1 LDLSVHR
8 ALETACIS
16 FQACNEDIPVVAHT
30 GCCEIGSAIP
40 GESQIFSLFASL
52 WLTVIFPNPLS
63 LLLLVENQGR
73 PVRTL
78 LEDKHLSCF
87 PMLWRTDFS
96 QVREQEGE
104 GLWAAPRKA
113 GCRTSAKE
121 ASKQMRRWLSTRPE
135 KHIALICH
143 HNFLQDFLGTRDR
156 VENCTLI
163 EYWLESGI
171 VKPQFVQTSSNPT
184 PVTSNPYQ
192 KMKHNCERHQEPSPY
207 EQHHIKSRES
217 IGPALIVLVGIRG
230 SGKSTFGAVLERQDF
245 VRICQD
251 EIGSLTSCRELT
263 TKMLRQGKHVVIDSC
278 NLTAEQRALWIKH
291 SPHNTTAVFFDIS
304 KDVCLCRLAKNRV
317 VLYGPCADEKLQQ
330 RRLWEAASLLEE
342 PTMQEGFNRIHRIQN
357 VSAANLCLQHLGFI
371 GEVDFD
377 DFSDNVIAPPA
388 ALVRSL
394 SNEARAVLNESVSI

>member
-40 GESQIFSLFASL
+40 GKSQSFCLFASL
-52 WLTVIFPNPLS
+52 WLTVIFSNPRS

-78 LEDKHLSCF
+78 LEDKNLSCF
-87 PMLWRTDFS
+87 PMLWRIDFS
-96 QVREQEGE
+96 QVREHERD

-113 GCRTSAKE
+113 GRRTSAKE
-121 ASKQMRRWLSTRPE
+121 ASEQMRHWLSSRPE

-163 EYWLESGI
+163 EYWLESGN
-171 VKPQFVQTSSNPT
+171 VKPQCVQTSSNST
-184 PVTSNPYQ
+184 SVTSNPHQ
-192 KMKHNCERHQEPSPY
+192 KMKHNCERNQEPFPY
-207 EQHHIKSRES
+207 ELHIKSRES

-230 SGKSTFGAVLERQDF
+230 SGKSTFGAVLERQDGF
-245 VRICQD
+245 LRICQD

-263 TKMLRQGKHVVIDSC
+263 NKMLRQGKHVVIDRC
-278 NLTAEQRALWIKH
+278 NLTAEQRALWMKH
-291 SPHNTTAVFFDIS
+291 SPSNTTAVFFDIS
-304 KDVCLCRLAKNRV
+304 KDVCLYRLAKNRV
-317 VLYGPCADEKLQQ
+317 GADENLQQ
-330 RRLWEAASLLEE
+330 KHLCKAASLLEE
-342 PTMQEGFNRIHRIQN
+342 PIMQEGFNCIHRIQN
-357 VSAANLCLQHLGFI
+357 VSDANLCLKNLGFI

-377 DFSDNVIAPPA
+377 DFGGDFIAPPA

-394 SNEARAVLNESVSI
+394 SNEARAVLNESMRLFSI